1 MKLSIV
7 LTVYNKGPF
16 LHKAFASLLNQ
27 RGTGLEDYEVLA
39 VNDGSTDN
47 SAAILEEYARRD
59 RRVRIL
65 TQKNQGLSMARNNG
79 TEAAL
84 GQYVWFVDADDTIS
98 FNAVHLICEAIEK
111 NPDVIPIYAQTD
123 GIVYTRNAVNK
134 TASNGKEVL
143 VGGHWE
149 QCGVFWILRRDFLIE
164 KNLRFMPGVYH
175 EDAEFTPRM
184 LYYARSVIVVP
195 EILYIVNRD
204 PNGITQVP
212 RPKRAFD
219 YLVVSSKLSLY
230 VQEMGEIGTKIGKSI
245 DGYTAQ
251 YINNAF
257 DIIIKNSQEEQNLL
271 NKAFYEKRHLLIRPL
286 KDAPKLK
293 YRIEAF
299 LFSLLPKR
307 YVWLYKQMKKIGA
320 CSIIR

>member
-98 FNAVHLICEAIEK
+98 FNAVHIICEAIEK

-184 LYYARSVIVVP
+184 LYVAKSVIVIP
-195 EILYIVNRD
+195 EILYTVFRVPD
-204 PNGITQVP
+204 SITQVP
-212 RPKRAFD
+212 RAKRAFD
-219 YLVVSSKLSLY
+219 LLIISDSLSLF
-230 VQEMGEIGTKIGKSI
+230 VIKNQECGTLIGRSI
-245 DGYTAQ
+245 DKFTAQ
-251 YINNAF
+251 YINEAF
-257 DIIIKNSQEEQNLL
+257 DVITKNSLMDQKQLDIS
-271 NKAFYEKRHLLIRPL
+271 FYEKRKVLLRVL
-286 KDAPKLK
+286 FSAPKIK
-293 YRIEAF
+293 YKIEAV
-299 LFSLLPKR
+299 LFSLLPR
-307 YVWLYKQMKKIGA
+307 HYVWAYKRMKG
-320 CSIIR
+320 R